1 MIISLSGCVHYSHS
15 AHTNIRQ
22 DSFDQDYQYLKTES
36 LWVGFNYAEKTASTT
51 QASENNGNKVDRP
64 MTDEEKQ
71 TVLNNI
77 TAGHYSTQNLLGDP
91 VTSIS
96 EPTFMQLT
104 SFVKRKYGENAV
116 VGNVVWA
123 VKNTI
128 FFWNFQ
134 KIESVTFDV
143 YLKK

>member
-77 TAGHYSTQNLLGDP
+77 TAGNYSTQNLLGDP

-116 VGNVVWA
+116 VGNVVWD